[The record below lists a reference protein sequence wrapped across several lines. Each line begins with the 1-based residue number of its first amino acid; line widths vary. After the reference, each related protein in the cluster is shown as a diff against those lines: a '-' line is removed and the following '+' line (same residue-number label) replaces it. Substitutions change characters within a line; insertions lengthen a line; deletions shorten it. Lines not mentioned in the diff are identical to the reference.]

1 MHKIQ
6 EVLKVI
12 FLIKA
17 TILFFRQQNYVIL
30 ALILSRFTR
39 LIEVQQYFKHKLQTL
54 NRLLKYFYVKQLKPH

>member
-1 MHKIQ
+1 MLPGALNFFPNFPLTKYAQIQ

-30 ALILSRFTR
+30 ALILSLTR
-39 LIEVQQYFKHKLQTL
+39 LEVQQHF
-54 NRLLKYFYVKQLKPH
+54 